1 MFSSQ
6 AACGRLHCKE
16 ELVEEDEEVE
26 HREVERVKGGFGRG
40 WEREG
45 DGGDGNEDGG
55 EVGLEK
61 GRHEE
66 GGGVSEEGLGT
77 GKGLHKVA
85 CGGGGEACSGGRRV
99 LRREHE
105 PDTALQLRHASR
117 KCVGSLCDTPLH
129 IQHPSPSCTLSRT
142 W

>member
-1 MFSSQ
+1 M
-6 AACGRLHCKE
+6 E
-16 ELVEEDEEVE
+16 EEVVVE
-26 HREVERVKGGFGRG
+26 HREVEMVRGELGKGLEMEEDG
-40 WEREG
+40 G
-45 DGGDGNEDGG
+45 DGGDGVAVD
-55 EVGLEK
+55 LEK

-66 GGGVSEEGLGT
+66 GGGVSEEGFGT

-105 PDTALQLRHASR
+105 PDTALQLRHVSR
-117 KCVGSLCDTPLH
+117 RCVGSLCDTPLH
-129 IQHPSPSCTLSRT
+129 TQHPSRSCTLSRT

>member
-1 MFSSQ
+1 M
-6 AACGRLHCKE
+6 
-16 ELVEEDEEVE
+16 VV
-26 HREVERVKGGFGRG
+26 HREVEKVRGELGRG

-45 DGGDGNEDGG
+45 DGGDGNVDGG

-105 PDTALQLRHASR
+105 LDTALQPRHVSR
-117 KCVGSLCDTPLH
+117 RCVGFLCDTPPH
-129 IQHPSPSCTLSRT
+129 IQHLSRSCTLSRT
-142 W
+142 